1 MRSKDIILDEMT
13 ERMLKLKNKNVNLF
27 GNVNIDDKF
36 VSLNYKTDDRI
47 NAVKQIL
54 PDDFENYLKNDTE
67 LLSNKLN

>member
-1 MRSKDIILDEMT
+1 MT